1 MGSCS
6 EKTGRKGVKL
16 RGGTAE
22 ALAAVYDEA
31 QKLGLGTASHHDQ
44 NGVYEMNALD
54 SARLGLDSME
64 HWYGLPEAMFIE
76 RTIQDYPA
84 DYNYSDEQWR
94 FKEAGNLWKQAAARG
109 SVTWRSTIDEL
120 LERDFTL
127 VPTFRF

>member
-1 MGSCS
+1 MKKRGA
-6 EKTGRKGVKL
+6 KGVKL

-109 SVTWRSTIDEL
+109 SVPRQGPDP
-120 LERDFTL
+120 RPA
-127 VPTFRF
+127 VPQGHRRFRPAQAPQ